1 MTAISDYQLV
11 IATTGLV
18 LGPTT
23 DYIIRRWDGYGL
35 PGIRTTEHMRPFDHG
50 AFLSSEYLTPRTWSA
65 EIAVRGDTASEAM
78 ANSDTLNQAWY
89 FDATAVA
96 SFDTAT
102 YVVVKMPGQVARR
115 LYGRPRRNAADLSS
129 IVNARGEAKL
139 EFYAA
144 DPRWYSDTLNQA
156 TFNTAVAVS
165 GKGFNKSF
173 DYGWGGSGTN
183 GSLSAVNAGNFPTF
197 PQITLTGPLT
207 NIVLTNET
215 TGKALTITYTLLAGE
230 TLVIDFN
237 AKTILLNGTASRY
250 YAKSGVW
257 WMLQPGANSVRMTVN
272 AGSGQ
277 GVMSWR
283 DAWL

>member
-1 MTAISDYQLV
+1 MTTIADYQLV

-65 EIAVRGDTASEAM
+65 EIAVRGDDATEAM
-78 ANSDTLNQAWY
+78 ANSDALNQAWY
-89 FDATAVA
+89 FDATANA
-96 SFDTAT
+96 SFDTST

-115 LYGRPRRNAADLSS
+115 LYGRPRRNAADLAS
-129 IVNARGEAKL
+129 IINARGEAKL

-144 DPRWYSDTLNQA
+144 DPRWYSDTLSQA
-156 TFNTAVAVS
+156 TFNTATAVS

-183 GSLSAVNAGNFPTF
+183 GSLSVVNAGNFPTY
-197 PQITLTGPLT
+197 PSIVLTGPLT
-207 NIVLTNET
+207 NITLTNET
-215 TGKALTITYTLLAGE
+215 TGQSLVITYTLPAAE
-230 TLVIDFN
+230 TLTIDFN
-237 AKTILLNGTASRY
+237 AKTILLNGSASRY
-250 YAKSGVW
+250 SAKSGTW
-257 WMLQPGANSVRMTVN
+257 WMLKPGANSLRMTVN
-272 AGSGQ
+272 AGSGT
-277 GVMSWR
+277 GLVSWR